1 MISARQSRFDSKRL
15 LAWPGAVVLL
25 VAALVAPA
33 PVLAGSFTVT
43 PVRIH
48 MAPRDRAIA
57 VTITNQGDEELVMQ
71 ADLYKWNQFPGGKD
85 DLVLTEDLF
94 LSPPIIK
101 LAPKARQ
108 VVRLA
113 RLSTAPTIDQQIYR
127 MIIREVPEAK
137 KRSKDDFEVKV
148 ALAFSLPVF
157 ITPPTAKRQ
166 LGCAI
171 ERSAADAV
179 RVVCENTGNAYAYPT
194 GFALTAASGEK
205 LFNQDVG
212 GGYILPGIKRSFD
225 LKRKEGKI
233 PSGKAMLEVPFDD
246 GTKESYDVTVGD

>member
-1 MISARQSRFDSKRL
+1 MISAKQSRFDLKKFLLWSGAAAL
-15 LAWPGAVVLL
+15 LA
-25 VAALVAPA
+25 AALAAPA

-71 ADLYKWNQFPGGKD
+71 ADLFKWNQFPGGKD

-101 LAPKARQ
+101 LGPKARQ

-127 MIIREVPEAK
+127 MIIREIPEAK

-166 LGCAI
+166 LGCTI
-171 ERSAADAV
+171 ERAAADAV
-179 RVVCENTGNAYAYPT
+179 RVLCENTGNAYAYPT
-194 GFALTAASGEK
+194 GFALSAASGEK
-205 LFNQDVG
+205 LVDQEIG